1 MLLEILKS
9 KVYVANGF
17 FNNADYTLSGNEL
30 RIDLKKGGKDILLS
44 VECDKEIEKII
55 RGIFGFECKVTLSQG
70 EYDAETAVDMMQK
83 KADEESRRIQ
93 AETIVKERNLDENNY
108 SPEVYYNY
116 SDNDAPPENNDMND
130 FGGDF
135 AVDFEPE
142 ENADFASLIKYDT
155 LKPIY
160 GSAIRLSQLQQLC
173 DVNIESGA
181 VAVWGDVF
189 GLSVRTTKDGKNNI
203 ITFNITDETYS
214 YGVKIFERVSK
225 CESFLGAMKD
235 GITVVVRGRMTFDK
249 FSGETVINATAV
261 NTISKKT
268 KQDNAEKKRV
278 ELHLH
283 TNMSAMDGMT
293 SADKLVKRAL
303 DWGHPA
309 IAITDH
315 GVAQGYPD
323 AMKVGEGKDIKLIYG
338 VEGYLIDDVNNPD
351 VDYKTL
357 PRYHIIILVK
367 NAVGLKNLYK
377 LISLSNV
384 KYFYKRPLMPRSEI
398 IKHREGLIIGSACEA
413 GELFQAILENKPEE
427 EQEVK
432 EDKKDNKQ
440 KEESEEEY
448 EIEYNES
455 DELDD

>member
-1 MLLEILKS
+1 MAIFKSLMGEYFDCERNLDIAVSEILGLAINESNRTAKLTIKPYRKIEEQRIKALETELSRALSVNITVECDESRTGFHPQFMDVVLEILKS

-17 FNNADYTLSGNEL
+17 FNNAEYNLSGNEL

-55 RGIFGFECKVTLSQG
+55 RGIFGFECKVTLVQG

-116 SDNDAPPENNDMND
+116 SDNDAPPENNEFD
-130 FGGDF
+130 GDF
-135 AVDFEPE
+135 AVDFEQE

-214 YGVKIFERVSK
+214 YGVKILKESANVSRSYQHLK
-225 CESFLGAMKD
+225 TESPL
-235 GITVVVRGRMTFDK
+235 
-249 FSGETVINATAV
+249 
-261 NTISKKT
+261 
-268 KQDNAEKKRV
+268 
-278 ELHLH
+278 LC
-283 TNMSAMDGMT
+283 
-293 SADKLVKRAL
+293 AD
-303 DWGHPA
+303 
-309 IAITDH
+309 
-315 GVAQGYPD
+315 
-323 AMKVGEGKDIKLIYG
+323 E
-338 VEGYLIDDVNNPD
+338 
-351 VDYKTL
+351 
-357 PRYHIIILVK
+357 
-367 NAVGLKNLYK
+367 
-377 LISLSNV
+377 
-384 KYFYKRPLMPRSEI
+384 
-398 IKHREGLIIGSACEA
+398 
-413 GELFQAILENKPEE
+413 
-427 EQEVK
+427 
-432 EDKKDNKQ
+432 
-440 KEESEEEY
+440 
-448 EIEYNES
+448 
-455 DELDD
+455 